1 MKNFI
6 IFLFIF
12 LGLSTIIWFFDNYDT
27 KSYLADTNKIVK
39 NINNHQNLTDDD
51 LRKQIG
57 QMIMVGF
64 NGSSIN
70 EQSDVVK
77 AIKEKKIGGVILFNR
92 DKLSNIVS
100 YQQTKKLINDLQSY
114 SDIPLFIAVDAEGG
128 KVNRLN
134 DLIEIKSAYEM
145 GNNKTN
151 EITQIE
157 SSKLS
162 QGLKNLGFN
171 MNLAPVVDVN
181 VNNNPAIGGLKRSFS
196 NEPSQ
201 VTYQANN
208 FILNHFKNNIIAV
221 VKHFPGQGSALKDTH
236 NELADITNTYSES
249 ELIPYQ
255 ELNKKGLMR
264 SVMVGHLINKNIDQ
278 NYPAS
283 LSSKFIQNILRQQ
296 IDFNGVVM
304 TDDLQM
310 SAIKNNF
317 TFEESIVLAINAGA
331 DIVVATKSLS
341 NQYDQNTPYKMHEII
356 YNNVKNG
363 NIPITRINESY
374 NRIIKL
380 KEQFDI
386 IKK

>member
-1 MKNFI
+1 
-6 IFLFIF
+6 
-12 LGLSTIIWFFDNYDT
+12 
-27 KSYLADTNKIVK
+27 
-39 NINNHQNLTDDD
+39 
-51 LRKQIG
+51 
-57 QMIMVGF
+57 MIMVGF